1 MDRDSGPDGARALP
15 ANRTGKAEQGGDD
28 QKPWI
33 EEHRLRHRQAN
44 PDLNRMPEHEQGDG
58 GQGEEPTGF
67 PVSLRVIV
75 RLDRTISRY
84 SGQARG

>member
-1 MDRDSGPDGARALP
+1 MDGDGWPDRAGALP
-15 ANRTGKAEQGGDD
+15 ANRAGKAEQGGDD
-28 QKPWI
+28 QEAPVQKDS
-33 EEHRLRHRQAN
+33 LSHRQAN
-44 PDLNRMPEHEQGDG
+44 PDLNRMPEDKQGDG

-75 RLDRTISRY
+75 RLDRTISRS